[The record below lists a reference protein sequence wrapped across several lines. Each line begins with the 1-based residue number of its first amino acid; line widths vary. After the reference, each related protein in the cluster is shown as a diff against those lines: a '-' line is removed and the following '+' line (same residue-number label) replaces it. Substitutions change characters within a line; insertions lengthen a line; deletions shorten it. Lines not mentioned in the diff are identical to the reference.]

1 MLKKPPAHLRFWPA
15 WMPGARRGVGGAA
28 FGGGTIS
35 PGRGLWEIADIV
47 DVLEAWENCSMM
59 WRTDATDCAYD
70 LFSFMEEQ
78 IEVAKS
84 NPADQL
90 AAIDAASGAIPIVEK
105 KCRKPTRRYPS
116 F

>member
-1 MLKKPPAHLRFWPA
+1 
-15 WMPGARRGVGGAA
+15 
-28 FGGGTIS
+28 
-35 PGRGLWEIADIV
+35 V

-90 AAIDAASGAIPIVEK
+90 AAIDAASGAIRIVEK
-105 KCRKPTRRYPS
+105 RQETHKTLPQLLVLTGDFASLRRRFNELATMDRTEFEAKVGGVLEAVGVAKS
-116 F
+116 LI